1 MVVEVEQG
9 SGVINQAKKR
19 KKIAKQAMFVL
30 LSVALFGTG
39 WLAGAGKIGSNS
51 TSNLSS
57 IISNNSKGSV
67 PTDGLQE
74 IYDKLNEYYD
84 GEINYDDFL
93 NGLKT
98 GMVSSVGDTYTEF
111 LTAEET
117 KEFNSDLNG
126 KFEGIGAELGQEGSF
141 IIIIAPIKGTP
152 AEKAG
157 IQPQDIIIE
166 IDGEP
171 STDITVT
178 EAVKKIRGEK
188 GTTVTLTIIRDG
200 EQLEVPIVRETIDIP
215 SVEWRV
221 EEGVGIIEI
230 GRFGTDTTSLVEKAA
245 KEMMA
250 SGTKKIVLDMRGNPG
265 GLLDEAVG
273 VSSVWLPKGSTVLE
287 EKRGGETIKTFTT
300 SSNPIFK
307 DVETVVLINK
317 GSASASEI
325 VAGALKDN
333 GVATLMGE
341 TSYGKGSVQQIM
353 DLSGG
358 GSLKVTIA
366 RWFTPKGKNI
376 DKEGIE
382 PDTKVEMTSDDIKAK
397 LDPQLDEAKKSL
409 NN

>member
-1 MVVEVEQG
+1 MEADQGGAIIEQTN
-9 SGVINQAKKR
+9 SRKKLAKKA
-19 KKIAKQAMFVL
+19 IFVL
-30 LSVALFGTG
+30 LATLIFSTG
-39 WLAGAGKIGSNS
+39 WLVGAGKIGPNS
-51 TSNLSS
+51 ASNLASR
-57 IISNNSKGSV
+57 ISDDGSGAV

-84 GEINYDDFL
+84 GEIKSDEIL

-98 GMVSSVGDTYTEF
+98 GMVSAVGDTYTEF

-117 KEFNSDLNG
+117 EEFNSDLNG
-126 KFEGIGAELGQEGSF
+126 TFEGIGAELGREGSF
-141 IIIIAPIKGTP
+141 IIIISPIKGTP

-188 GTTVTLTIIRDG
+188 GTTVTLTIIREG

-230 GRFGTDTTSLVEKAA
+230 GRFGTDTTGLVEKAA
-245 KEMMA
+245 KEMTA

-265 GLLDEAVG
+265 GLLDEAAG

-300 SSNPIFK
+300 SNSPIFK
-307 DVETVVLINK
+307 DVETIVLINK

-325 VAGALKDN
+325 VAGALRDN
-333 GVATLMGE
+333 GVAKLMGE

-353 DLSGG
+353 ELSGG

-397 LDPQLDEAKKSL
+397 LDPQLDAAKKAL
-409 NN
+409 NL

>member
-1 MVVEVEQG
+1 VEVDQG
-9 SGVINQAKKR
+9 KPVYDQANTN
-19 KKIAKQAMFVL
+19 KKIIVKRAIYVL
-30 LSVALFGTG
+30 LAILVFGTG
-39 WLAGAGKIGSNS
+39 WLVGAGKIGPNSAVNLASKISDSGSN
-51 TSNLSS
+51 
-57 IISNNSKGSV
+57 KV

-74 IYDKLNEYYD
+74 IYEKLNEYYD
-84 GEINYDDFL
+84 GEINSDDIL

-98 GMVSSVGDTYTEF
+98 GMVSAVGDTYTEY

-117 KEFNSDLNG
+117 AEFNSDLNG
-126 KFEGIGAELGQEGSF
+126 TFEGIGAELGREGSF
-141 IIIIAPIKGTP
+141 IIIISPIKGTP
-152 AEKAG
+152 ADKAG

-171 STDITVT
+171 STDITVS

-200 EQLEVPIVRETIDIP
+200 EQLVVPIVRETIDIP

-221 EEGVGIIEI
+221 EDGIGIIEI
-230 GRFGTDTTSLVEKAA
+230 GRFGTDTTKLVEKAA
-245 KEMMA
+245 KEMTA
-250 SGTKKIVLDMRGNPG
+250 DGINKIVLDMRGNPG
-265 GLLDEAVG
+265 GLLDEAVS
-273 VSSVWLPKGSTVLE
+273 VANVWLPKGSTVLE

-300 SSNPIFK
+300 SDNPIFK
-307 DVETVVLINK
+307 DTQTVILINE

-325 VAGALKDN
+325 VAGALRDN
-333 GVATLMGE
+333 GTATIVGA

-353 DLSGG
+353 ELSGG

-382 PDTKVEMTSDDIKAK
+382 PDTKVEMTSDDIKAG
-397 LDPQLDEAKKSL
+397 LDPQLEAAMEQLK
-409 NN
+409 